1 MTTQPNLEPTLRLYP
16 GEPDAPPVVPLLQ
29 TPEETAVVAFDP
41 TGLAF
46 ESSPRCG
53 TAAREL
59 LDPAF
64 VSERLHRRAR

>member
-1 MTTQPNLEPTLRLYP
+1 MTTQPILEPTLRLYP
-16 GEPDAPPVVPLLQ
+16 GEADTPLILPQVP
-29 TPEETAVVAFDP
+29 TAEESAIVALDP

-59 LDPAF
+59 LDP
-64 VSERLHRRAR
+64 SLITERLHRRAR